1 MFNLIRADL
10 YKMRKAKT
18 FQVLLGF
25 TLFCALG
32 MVTIA
37 YLIPKG
43 DISNSYTGIGF
54 LLSDVN
60 IISIVGAVVA
70 GIFICGDFENKTIHD
85 SIASG
90 ISRSSVLI
98 SKSIVFLIAI
108 CILLLPYAM
117 ISIIAIST
125 GNTFDMGSVSVG
137 FLNLLTHE
145 TGIDFS
151 SDILFQLLLVAVTLI
166 IAYLAQLSIC
176 IPLSLIFKK
185 PVAVVT
191 INYIFT
197 ILCAQLLGF
206 RKTSKVFDQIISFTP
221 FGGDY
226 NLLTLDTNAGDLGKA
241 IIVSILFISI
251 IFLLT
256 FIKFRKSEIK

>member
-1 MFNLIRADL
+1 MINLIRADL
-10 YKMRKAKT
+10 YKMRKSKT
-18 FQVLLGF
+18 FQVLIGL

-32 MVTIA
+32 MIMIA

-43 DISNSYTGIGF
+43 KISDSYTGIGF

-60 IISIVGAVVA
+60 MISIVGAVVA
-70 GIFICGDFENKTIHD
+70 GVFICGDFENKSIHD

-90 ISRSSVLI
+90 INRSTVLI
-98 SKSIVFLIAI
+98 SKSIVFLLAI
-108 CILLLPYAM
+108 CFLLLPYAM
-117 ISIIAIST
+117 LSIIAIST
-125 GNTFDMGSVSVG
+125 GYAFDMGSVSVG
-137 FLNLLTHE
+137 FLNLLTQE
-145 TGIDFS
+145 AGIDFRM
-151 SDILFQLLLVAVTLI
+151 DVLFKLLIVAVTLI

-176 IPLSLIFKK
+176 IPLALIFKK
-185 PVAVVT
+185 PVAVVA
-191 INYIFT
+191 INYILT

-206 RKTSKVFDQIISFTP
+206 RKNSKEFDQIISLTP

-226 NLLTLDTNAGDLGKA
+226 NLLTMDASSGDIGKA